1 MTWTPEGVVAEQR
14 AVSRAV
20 SPENVRKRTAAD
32 VGQTEAQVEPGP
44 ESTQSWAVALLRA
57 LWLTAS
63 KDTNKKI
70 RELLW
75 GLLTARSACRPTK
88 SVDDGLEGQQR
99 HPSRP
104 PALLARH
111 TGAAP

>member
-44 ESTQSWAVALLRA
+44 ESTQSWAVALLRE
-57 LWLTAS
+57 LWLTAG
-63 KDTNKKI
+63 KQN
-70 RELLW
+70 
-75 GLLTARSACRPTK
+75 
-88 SVDDGLEGQQR
+88 Q
-99 HPSRP
+99 
-104 PALLARH
+104 
-111 TGAAP
+111 